1 MKGKIRI
8 NSGWFLF
15 SGLIFLLLFDSVWLN
30 PAENNQSKTAQPLK
44 ANQKPWLSFKF
55 QPAAPN
61 LAGFPACSFTRPFG
75 FKMKSFGH
83 TAAAGIID
91 NNPEGSACPVG
102 GLGATGFEWT
112 MSGNFRYWFLKSGW
126 YVDDNLAADAFHVYL
141 KKGKQKIVQTIAT
154 DQPSS
159 ILKSWPYL
167 QAANSASYYALYPRS
182 GVSLEKMPN
191 WPVKLAVVQFSPVI
205 PHNYKETSY
214 PVAIY
219 KWLARNTSSEPV
231 EVSIM
236 LTWENMTGWEAIWP
250 GGQVPP
256 AQFIWDK
263 KSQGNYSE
271 FLTEGE
277 KKGIIFK
284 GRGLDIQRASGL
296 AGTMAIATVQVPGSE
311 VTYLTDFDPAG
322 DGLEVMEPFS
332 SAGRLPS
339 SLAASNKNSRT
350 ASALCLSLKLQPGQQ
365 LEIPFIISWD
375 FPYSE
380 FEKGIKYRKKYTEYF
395 GADGQQAM
403 ALAWEALNKYQ
414 EWEKAIINWQE
425 EIIGRKDWPLW
436 FKQLLFNELYILSE
450 TSLWEARTD
459 LFTYLESADYLMYG
473 TFDVDSYC
481 WQILELWP
489 ELEMKNIRFFAQ
501 ALSQLDP
508 AYKIYQYNETFP
520 AEVPASKKSYYWD
533 INKERG
539 MIPHD
544 LGSPRLRPW
553 VVLKA
558 FDWQNGNVWKD
569 LNPKFPLRALRD
581 YLASGRQDIDFLA
594 ELMSASVL
602 ALDTLEKKFGE
613 PVSHLPQ
620 NEGIPDQT
628 YDTWRMK
635 GTSAYVSLLWLSSL
649 QAANKMGQ
657 LLLASG
663 VEEIG
668 RQKIKDIQKKYTDWI
683 EAGQQGLSRL
693 WDADRQYFHIDA
705 QTDDI
710 MTDQLFGLWYGAMI
724 GLDKP
729 EPLLPAGQVKAA
741 LQTIFKNNV
750 AGYGDGLMGAV
761 NGRRADGRQLLSQ
774 QGDEVWVGTAY
785 AFAAN
790 CLLNG
795 LEKEAW
801 QAIYGL
807 YRVVW
812 SPEGQGYF
820 FKTPEAYLNPAEKLW
835 NEPSKNYGENLFRA
849 MKYMRPGAV
858 WAVYR
863 ALLNS
868 ESK

>member
-1 MKGKIRI
+1 MREKIRVDFHWLLLTTLV
-8 NSGWFLF
+8 S
-15 SGLIFLLLFDSVWLN
+15 LLLFDAAWLSA
-30 PAENNQSKTAQPLK
+30 AENGHPKASPSKAAST
-44 ANQKPWLSFKF
+44 KPWFSFKYH
-55 QPAAPN
+55 PAGHN
-61 LAGFPACSFTRPFG
+61 FAGFPACSFTRPFG

-83 TAAAGIID
+83 TAAAGNID

-102 GLGATGFEWT
+102 GLGAPGFEWT

-126 YVDDNLAADAFHVYL
+126 YVDDNLPVDAFHVYL

-154 DQPSS
+154 DRPSS
-159 ILKSWPYL
+159 VLKSWPYL
-167 QAANSASYYALYPRS
+167 EASVSADYYALYPRS
-182 GVSLEKMPN
+182 GVSFEKMKG
-191 WPVKLAVVQFSPVI
+191 WPVKLVVVQFSPII

-236 LTWENMTGWEAIWP
+236 LTWENMVGWEAIWP
-250 GGQVPP
+250 EGEVPP
-256 AQFIWDK
+256 TQFAWDK
-263 KSQGNYSE
+263 NSLNNYSE
-271 FLTEGE
+271 FLTDGE
-277 KKGIIFK
+277 MKGIIFK
-284 GRGLDIQRASGL
+284 RRGQDIRRDSGL
-296 AGTMAIATVQVPGSE
+296 AGTMAMATSEVPGSE
-311 VTYLTDFDPAG
+311 VTYLADFDPAG
-322 DGLEVMEPFS
+322 DGLEVMESFS
-332 SAGRLPS
+332 SSGKLPS
-339 SLAASNKNSRT
+339 KGAANNNNSRV
-350 ASALCLSLKLQPGQQ
+350 ASALCLNLKLKPGQQ
-365 LEIPFIISWD
+365 VEIPFVISWD
-375 FPYSE
+375 FPYYE
-380 FEKGIKYRKKYTEYF
+380 FEKGVKYRKKYTEYF
-395 GADGQQAM
+395 GADGQR
-403 ALAWEALNKYQ
+403 ALNIAFEALNKYQ
-414 EWEKAIINWQE
+414 EWEKSIVGWQN
-425 EIIGRKDWPLW
+425 EILDRQDWPLW

-450 TSLWEARTD
+450 TSLWEATTD

-501 ALSQLDP
+501 ALNQLDP

-520 AEVPASKKSYYWD
+520 EEVPASKKGYYWN
-533 INKERG
+533 INKEKG

-544 LGSPRLRPW
+544 LGSPRVRPW
-553 VVLKA
+553 VVLNA

-569 LNPKFPLRALRD
+569 LNPKFPLRAIRD
-581 YLASGRQDIDFLA
+581 YLASGRQDVDFLE

-602 ALDTLEKKFGE
+602 ALDTLEKKFGD

-635 GTSAYVSLLWLSSL
+635 GTSAYVGLLWLSSL
-649 QAANKMGQ
+649 QATNRMGE

-663 VEEIG
+663 VEGIG
-668 RQKIKDIQKKYTDWI
+668 RQKIKDIQKRYAEWI
-683 EAGQQGLSRL
+683 EVGWKGLTKL
-693 WDADRQYFHIDA
+693 WDSERHYFHIDA

-729 EPLLPAGQVKAA
+729 ESSLPAEQVKAV
-741 LQTIFKNNV
+741 LETIFKNNV

-761 NGRRADGRQLLSQ
+761 NGRCSDGSQLLSQ

-790 CLLNG
+790 CFLHG
-795 LEKEAW
+795 LEKEGW
-801 QAIYGL
+801 QTIYGL

-820 FKTPEAYLNPAEKLW
+820 FKTPEAYLSPDEKLW
-835 NEPSKNYGENLFRA
+835 NDPSKNYGENLFRA

-868 ESK
+868 ESR